1 MAQVNCSCGESVDF
15 PHVLKHSC
23 IAPRD
28 GEGYHLPQVWTIRR
42 MNARPTRRKDM
53 LREDLT
59 TALKEA
65 MKAKDTRKLSTIRLV
80 QAAIKDRDIA
90 NRGEGKGELS
100 DEDVLQLMAKL
111 VKQREE
117 SAKIYEDNARPEL
130 AAQEREEVAIIKTFM
145 PEQMSDEKVREA
157 IAAVITEINAEGMRD
172 MGKVVAALK
181 ERYAGQM
188 DFAKASGVVKALL
201 TK

>member
-1 MAQVNCSCGESVDF
+1 
-15 PHVLKHSC
+15 
-23 IAPRD
+23 
-28 GEGYHLPQVWTIRR
+28 
-42 MNARPTRRKDM
+42 M

-59 TALKEA
+59 AALKEA

-157 IAAVITEINAEGMRD
+157 VASVIAEINAEGMRD